1 MEIKYKGITRL
12 PSDRG
17 SFNGELEES
26 INITNVAG
34 ELRPYIT
41 PSTIGEIDGTLLFVH
56 KNSGYEHFISL
67 DGSTVKAY
75 NYKDGE
81 ITPLGDVTNIY
92 GENIRKIEGIGNTLI
107 ILTNK
112 DVKYALFKNTSYLYL
127 GNEIPFPRVIMSLQ
141 DREWHTFPTASLS
154 SYKTVL
160 DQLFA
165 GIEVS
170 NNTMHNDMKNAYW
183 AYVNKNYADSLSQ
196 GYLSFPFFVR
206 YAVRMY
212 DGSLIRHSMPFL
224 IPVVSNKLW
233 NYYLQMSDSYVIK
246 EALIR
251 GKLNA
256 SWTAQSLTGWSDII
270 KSVDIFISA
279 PIWLYPT
286 DAKLYYF
293 SSHTGGD
300 VPPSLTEPKQIL
312 PEPYSNNLDR
322 ITNTGQFYLVH
333 SIPISDIDTAQNI
346 TINTR
351 EISTIE
357 TGELMTDDYLSH
369 DKIVAENSFTYN
381 HRLHLSGIKKTMFP
395 GFKLSGQ
402 RCYYEGA
409 KAEATID
416 IGSQPY
422 IFYPGKASHLT
433 IAERSGSSW
442 KEKSLP
448 LTPHPY
454 LNGSYYIDRELDN
467 IQNDGPVGMTSID
480 AKILF
485 AQQKQ
490 DDTEINKLYV
500 SSHQN
505 PFVFPVE
512 SRITL
517 PVGKIIGMASNT
529 EAISQGQFG
538 QFPLFVFTDD
548 GVWALEINQ
557 EGRYMARQP
566 VSRDVCINMNIL
578 QMDKYIGFITEKG
591 LMILSG
597 SQTECITDIIRENNI
612 RTSKIPIS
620 SFLVETGASSFATIY
635 NTDNIEVFLKECSLA
650 YEYLNGKGRIF
661 VINKNF
667 NYSYVFDIESKS
679 WGKIESDFKNVVNN
693 YPDCYVQNSNGQI
706 LNLSTL
712 PVSENRQKC
721 LFVTRPISNDNL
733 FSINKL
739 AHRGIFKS
747 ELNTVIYAS
756 RDGEK
761 YAPIASGTRRL
772 LSMRGSPYKFFKIA
786 VISDLYPTD
795 SISGC
800 VIDFTERYTNR
811 IR

>member
-1 MEIKYKGITRL
+1 MEIKYKGVTRL
-12 PSDRG
+12 PSDRD

-41 PSTIGEIDGTLLFVH
+41 PSVIGQIAGSLLFVH
-56 KNSGYEHFISL
+56 KNNGYEHFISL
-67 DGSTVKAY
+67 DGTTLKAY
-75 NYKDGE
+75 DYKNGE
-81 ITPLGDVTNIY
+81 IISLGNITNVY
-92 GENIRKIEGIGNTLI
+92 GETVRRVESVGNTLVV
-107 ILTNK
+107 LT
-112 DVKYALFKNTSYLYL
+112 DQEIKYALFKESSYKYL
-127 GNEIPFPRVIMSLQ
+127 GNKIPFPIIQFSLEKQ
-141 DREWHTFPTASLS
+141 THDSTETKPTFQQLFNYVRGEASLPGEGKTTEFNEYITTVANTRIA
-154 SYKTVL
+154 SYH
-160 DQLFA
+160 
-165 GIEVS
+165 
-170 NNTMHNDMKNAYW
+170 NNNRF
-183 AYVNKNYADSLSQ
+183 V
-196 GYLSFPFFVR
+196 FPFFVR
-206 YAVRMY
+206 YAIELY
-212 DGSLIRHSMPFL
+212 DGSLTMHSMPFL
-224 IPVVSNKLW
+224 MLPSYQDPFFVGINSTKDNNDVLLRFYSALLKYNIASSIP
-233 NYYLQMSDSYVIK
+233 
-246 EALIR
+246 E
-251 GKLNA
+251 
-256 SWTAQSLTGWSDII
+256 GWSDIVNAVNI
-270 KSVDIFISA
+270 YISA
-279 PIWLYPT
+279 PAYTYKTENQGFSVTTMSSYPFPVT
-286 DAKLYYF
+286 FLQF
-293 SSHTGGD
+293 SIHHS
-300 VPPSLTEPKQIL
+300 PSESVIDKIM
-312 PEPYSNNLDR
+312 ESSV
-322 ITNTGQFYLVH
+322 FYKVH
-333 SIPISDIDTAQNI
+333 SLSI
-346 TINTR
+346 TETVPGEIKADMNTLVNQER
-351 EISTIE
+351 
-357 TGELMTDDYLSH
+357 MVDDYLSH
-369 DKIVAENSFTYN
+369 DTITAENSFTYN
-381 HRLHLSGIKKTMFP
+381 HKLHLSGISRSMFP
-395 GFKLSGQ
+395 GFKLAGQ

-409 KAEATID
+409 KSEASIE
-416 IGSQPY
+416 IGNQPF
-422 IFYPGKASHLT
+422 IFYPGKSSHLT
-433 IAERSGSSW
+433 IAQNTGSGW
-442 KEKSLP
+442 KEKSLA
-448 LTPHPY
+448 LSSHPY
-454 LNGSYYIDRELDN
+454 LNGSYYINPSLGD
-467 IQNDGPVGMTSID
+467 IQNDGPLGSTSID
-480 AKILF
+480 VKILF

-490 DDTEINKLYV
+490 DESEVNKLYV
-500 SSHQN
+500 SAHQN
-505 PFVFPVE
+505 PFVFPVN

-517 PVGKIIGMASNT
+517 PVGRIIGMASNT

-548 GVWALEINQ
+548 GVWALELNQ
-557 EGRYMARQP
+557 EGKYLARQP
-566 VSRDVCINMNIL
+566 VSRDVCINPNIL

-620 SFLVETGASSFATIY
+620 SFLSGVGANSFATIY

-661 VINKNF
+661 IINKNF

-693 YPDCYVQNSNGQI
+693 YPDCYVQNSNGEI

-712 PVSENRQKC
+712 PISENRQKC

-733 FSINKL
+733 FSINKI